1 MTIRT
6 EYQQIVNA
14 STYGD
19 KQSIRTIHSSLIAEK
34 MKMDKFFTMFLDK
47 FEKKMDAENPNTP
60 IWKLY
65 KTKTKEYAKL
75 NDTIRAAEYYLQ
87 KS

>member
-1 MTIRT
+1 MRT
-6 EYQQIVNA
+6 EYEQIVNA

-19 KQSIRTIHSSLIAEK
+19 KETIQKLHNSLIREK
-34 MKMDKFFTMFLDK
+34 MKMDKFFTLFLDK

-60 IWKLY
+60 VWQLY
-65 KTKTKEYAKL
+65 KTKSNEYAKL
-75 NDTIRAAEYYLQ
+75 NQTIRAAEYYLQ